1 MFLSRK
7 RIIVVPLLITI
18 AATTPFA
25 QTRTAAPQTVPTAK
39 PVTHADLL
47 RCDADEPGFAMP
59 VRGGTKEH
67 WQIIEP
73 TTEWKEMKTE
83 LKKENF
89 QVATD
94 LYFIGV
100 KKS

>member
-7 RIIVVPLLITI
+7 TIIVVPLLITI
-18 AATTPFA
+18 AATISFA
-25 QTRTAAPQTVPTAK
+25 QTRTAVQQTVPTAK

-47 RCDADEPGFAMP
+47 RGDADERGFAMP
-59 VRGGTKEH
+59 VRVGTKDH

-73 TTEWKEMKTE
+73 TTEWKEMKME
-83 LKKENF
+83 LKKEEC

-94 LYFIGV
+94 LYFVDV